1 MYGFPF
7 NEIGV
12 ISRIVSINGSKI
24 KSKRGIC
31 CHEKVTNKQP
41 RCIITD
47 MRDANLIKIMIEE
60 RALVKL
66 IKSIGES
73 EYSTRDLL
81 KKLGAYG
88 YGHKLLLKA
97 ADRKLVERKIVKNRT
112 YNKLTREGKKM
123 LKLAAEIGV

>member
-1 MYGFPF
+1 
-7 NEIGV
+7 
-12 ISRIVSINGSKI
+12 
-24 KSKRGIC
+24 
-31 CHEKVTNKQP
+31 
-41 RCIITD
+41 

-66 IKSIGES
+66 IKSIGEN

-97 ADRKLVERKIVKNRT
+97 SERGLVERNIVKNRT
-112 YNKLTREGKKM
+112 YNNLTKEGKKM

>member
-1 MYGFPF
+1 
-7 NEIGV
+7 
-12 ISRIVSINGSKI
+12 
-24 KSKRGIC
+24 
-31 CHEKVTNKQP
+31 
-41 RCIITD
+41 
-47 MRDANLIKIMIEE
+47 MIEE

-66 IKSIGES
+66 IKSIGEN

-97 ADRKLVERKIVKNRT
+97 SERGLVERKIVKNRT
-112 YNKLTREGKKM
+112 YNKLTKEGKKM

>member
-1 MYGFPF
+1 
-7 NEIGV
+7 
-12 ISRIVSINGSKI
+12 
-24 KSKRGIC
+24 
-31 CHEKVTNKQP
+31 
-41 RCIITD
+41 

-66 IKSIGES
+66 IKSIGEK

-97 ADRKLVERKIVKNRT
+97 SERGLVERNIAKNRT
-112 YNKLTREGKKM
+112 YNKLTKEGKKM
-123 LKLAAEIGV
+123 LRLAAEIGV

>member
-1 MYGFPF
+1 M
-7 NEIGV
+7 
-12 ISRIVSINGSKI
+12 
-24 KSKRGIC
+24 
-31 CHEKVTNKQP
+31 
-41 RCIITD
+41 CIITG

-66 IKSIGES
+66 IKSIGEN

>member
-1 MYGFPF
+1 M
-7 NEIGV
+7 
-12 ISRIVSINGSKI
+12 
-24 KSKRGIC
+24 
-31 CHEKVTNKQP
+31 
-41 RCIITD
+41 CIITD

-66 IKSIGES
+66 IKSIGEN

-97 ADRKLVERKIVKNRT
+97 AERKLVERKIVKNRT

>member
-1 MYGFPF
+1 
-7 NEIGV
+7 
-12 ISRIVSINGSKI
+12 
-24 KSKRGIC
+24 
-31 CHEKVTNKQP
+31 
-41 RCIITD
+41 

-97 ADRKLVERKIVKNRT
+97 ADRKLVERKIVKNRP

>member
-1 MYGFPF
+1 MC
-7 NEIGV
+7 V
-12 ISRIVSINGSKI
+12 
-24 KSKRGIC
+24 
-31 CHEKVTNKQP
+31 
-41 RCIITD
+41 ITD

-66 IKSIGES
+66 IKSIGEN

>member
-1 MYGFPF
+1 MK
-7 NEIGV
+7 ILL
-12 ISRIVSINGSKI
+12 SIYKI
-24 KSKRGIC
+24 FLLPI
-31 CHEKVTNKQP
+31 EVTNKYP
-41 RCIITD
+41 IFFFTD

-66 IKSIGES
+66 IKSIGEN

-97 ADRKLVERKIVKNRT
+97 SERWLVERNIVKNRT
-112 YNKLTREGKKM
+112 YNKLTKEGKKM

>member
-1 MYGFPF
+1 
-7 NEIGV
+7 
-12 ISRIVSINGSKI
+12 
-24 KSKRGIC
+24 
-31 CHEKVTNKQP
+31 
-41 RCIITD
+41 

-66 IKSIGES
+66 IKSIGEN

-97 ADRKLVERKIVKNRT
+97 SDRGLVERNIVKNRT
-112 YNKLTREGKKM
+112 YNKLTKEGKKM

>member
-1 MYGFPF
+1 
-7 NEIGV
+7 
-12 ISRIVSINGSKI
+12 
-24 KSKRGIC
+24 
-31 CHEKVTNKQP
+31 
-41 RCIITD
+41 

-66 IKSIGES
+66 IKSIGEN

-97 ADRKLVERKIVKNRT
+97 ADRSLVERKIVKNRT
-112 YNKLTREGKKM
+112 YNKLTKDGKKM

>member
-1 MYGFPF
+1 
-7 NEIGV
+7 
-12 ISRIVSINGSKI
+12 
-24 KSKRGIC
+24 
-31 CHEKVTNKQP
+31 
-41 RCIITD
+41 

-66 IKSIGES
+66 IKSIGEN

-112 YNKLTREGKKM
+112 YNKLTKEGKKM

>member
-1 MYGFPF
+1 M
-7 NEIGV
+7 
-12 ISRIVSINGSKI
+12 
-24 KSKRGIC
+24 
-31 CHEKVTNKQP
+31 
-41 RCIITD
+41 CIITD

-66 IKSIGES
+66 IKSIGEN